1 LQTWLLEN
9 GMTDIPRDDH
19 LESSLALLGEGYPFI
34 RDRCQ
39 RLHSNVFQARLLM
52 QNTICLSGEQ
62 AARLFYDERHFQRA
76 QAMPRMLKKTLL
88 GQGGVQGLDGEAHRH
103 RKRMFLQLLDAE
115 AVDEL
120 VGLTE
125 RSWRQAIGQWQAQG
139 EVQLLGEV
147 QMLLTESVCRWAG
160 VPLPSAERELCRDQL
175 AQMIDGAGGIGPR
188 HLAARKARREAEAWT
203 QHLIEQVRAGELQ
216 GDPTR
221 ALMVVAHHRDLDGKP
236 LDSRI
241 AAVELLNLLR
251 PTVAVAY
258 FITYAALELLAHP
271 HWCERLRAEDEL
283 LEPFAQEVRRLHA
296 FFPFTAARVR
306 DGFDWQGHHFPAGT
320 RVMLDLWGTN
330 REASRWTDPE
340 AFQPERFVDWSGDA
354 FSFVTQGGGDP
365 AQGHRCPGER
375 LAIELL
381 KLALR
386 MLTREMDY
394 AVPAQDL
401 RIDLSRM
408 PAKPESGLLI
418 SDVRPRAS

>member
-19 LESSLALLGEGYPFI
+19 LESSLKLLGEGYPFI

-62 AARLFYDERHFQRA
+62 AARLFYDECHFQRA

-103 RKRMFLQLLDAE
+103 RKRMFLQLLDAA

-120 VGLTE
+120 VGLAE

-147 QMLLTESVCRWAG
+147 QMLLTDSVCRWAG
-160 VPLPSAERELCRDQL
+160 VPLPSAERELRRDQL

-221 ALMVVAHHRDLDGKP
+221 ALMAVAHHRDLDGKP

-251 PTVAVAY
+251 PTGAVAY

-271 HWCERLRAEDEL
+271 HWCERLRSEDEL

-306 DGFDWQGHHFPAGT
+306 DGFDWQGLHFPAGT

-330 REASRWTDPE
+330 REASRWADPE
-340 AFQPERFVDWSGDA
+340 AFQPERFVDWSGDT

-418 SDVRPRAS
+418 SDVRPRAC

>member
-1 LQTWLLEN
+1 
-9 GMTDIPRDDH
+9 
-19 LESSLALLGEGYPFI
+19 
-34 RDRCQ
+34 
-39 RLHSNVFQARLLM
+39 
-52 QNTICLSGEQ
+52 
-62 AARLFYDERHFQRA
+62 
-76 QAMPRMLKKTLL
+76 
-88 GQGGVQGLDGEAHRH
+88 
-103 RKRMFLQLLDAE
+103 
-115 AVDEL
+115 
-120 VGLTE
+120 
-125 RSWRQAIGQWQAQG
+125 
-139 EVQLLGEV
+139 
-147 QMLLTESVCRWAG
+147 
-160 VPLPSAERELCRDQL
+160 
-175 AQMIDGAGGIGPR
+175 
-188 HLAARKARREAEAWT
+188 
-203 QHLIEQVRAGELQ
+203 
-216 GDPTR
+216 
-221 ALMVVAHHRDLDGKP
+221 MVVAHHRDLDGKP

-340 AFQPERFVDWSGDA
+340 AFQPERFVDWPGDA
-354 FSFVTQGGGDP
+354 FGFVTQGGGDP

>member
-1 LQTWLLEN
+1 
-9 GMTDIPRDDH
+9 MADIPHDEK
-19 LESSLALLGEGYPFI
+19 LESSLALLGKGYPFI

-39 RLHSNVFQARLLM
+39 RLNTNLFQTRLLM

-103 RKRMFLQLLDAE
+103 RKRMFLQLLDVATT
-115 AVDEL
+115 DEL

-125 RSWRQAIGQWQAQG
+125 RGWLQAIGQWQAKG
-139 EVQLLGEV
+139 EIQLLGEV
-147 QMLLTESVCRWAG
+147 QMLLTDSVCRWAG
-160 VPLPSAERELCRDQL
+160 VPLPSAERELRRDQL

-188 HLAARKARREAEAWT
+188 HLGARKARREAEAWT
-203 QHLIEQVRAGELQ
+203 QHLIEQVRTGELQ

-236 LDSRI
+236 LDSHI

-271 HWCERLRAEDEL
+271 HWCERLRTEDEL

-306 DGFDWQGHHFPAGT
+306 EDFDWRGYHFPAGT

-330 REASRWTDPE
+330 REASRWSDPE
-340 AFQPERFVDWSGDA
+340 AFRPERFIDWSGDA

-375 LAIELL
+375 PAIELL

-418 SDVRPRAS
+418 SDVKARAS

>member
-1 LQTWLLEN
+1 MADVPHDEN
-9 GMTDIPRDDH
+9 

-39 RLHSNVFQARLLM
+39 RLNTNLFQTRLLM

-103 RKRMFLQLLDAE
+103 RKRMFLQLLDVA
-115 AVDEL
+115 AIDEL

-125 RSWRQAIGQWQAQG
+125 RSWRQAIGEWQARG
-139 EVQLLGEV
+139 EIQLLGEV
-147 QMLLTESVCRWAG
+147 QMLLTDSVCRWAG
-160 VPLPSAERELCRDQL
+160 VPLPSAERELRCDQL

-203 QHLIEQVRAGELQ
+203 QQLIEQVRGGELSV
-216 GDPTR
+216 DPTR

-271 HWCERLRAEDEL
+271 HWRERLRTEDEL

-306 DGFDWQGHHFPAGT
+306 EGFDWQGYHFPAGT

-330 REASRWTDPE
+330 REASRWSDPE

-375 LAIELL
+375 PAIELL

-408 PAKPESGLLI
+408 PARPESGLLI
-418 SDVRPRAS
+418 SDVKARAS

>member
-1 LQTWLLEN
+1 
-9 GMTDIPRDDH
+9 MTDIPRDDH

-103 RKRMFLQLLDAE
+103 RKRMFLQLLDAA

-147 QMLLTESVCRWAG
+147 QMLLTDSVCRWAG
-160 VPLPSAERELCRDQL
+160 VPLPSAERELRRDQL

-296 FFPFTAARVR
+296 FFR
-306 DGFDWQGHHFPAGT
+306 
-320 RVMLDLWGTN
+320 
-330 REASRWTDPE
+330 S
-340 AFQPERFVDWSGDA
+340 
-354 FSFVTQGGGDP
+354 
-365 AQGHRCPGER
+365 
-375 LAIELL
+375 
-381 KLALR
+381 
-386 MLTREMDY
+386 
-394 AVPAQDL
+394 
-401 RIDLSRM
+401 
-408 PAKPESGLLI
+408 
-418 SDVRPRAS
+418 RPRGCGTASIGRAITSRPARA